1 MSVAVITPQGSQ
13 RARRVLSH
21 PMTTV
26 AIGLFL
32 MVTILIV
39 ATVAH

>member
-1 MSVAVITPQGSQ
+1 M
-13 RARRVLSH
+13 RALRH
-21 PMTTV
+21 PMMTV

-32 MVTILIV
+32 MVTMLIV